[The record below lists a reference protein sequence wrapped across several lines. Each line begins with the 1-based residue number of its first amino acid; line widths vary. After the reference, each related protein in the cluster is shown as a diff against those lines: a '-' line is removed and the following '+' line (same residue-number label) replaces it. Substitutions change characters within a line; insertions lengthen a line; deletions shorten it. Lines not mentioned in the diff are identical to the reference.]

1 MSTLDG
7 ILVALSAMVVNDIVL
22 PASDNPK
29 RGLAWSRYVL
39 LAVGVIGLA
48 LAWNP
53 PPLIGLFAQKGVYGL
68 AAASTVPILFG
79 MLYAGHLP
87 RVLMG
92 AAAVLGL
99 GLHLWLNLF
108 GGVANPA
115 VSASYA
121 IIASIAFTLLSLSLR
136 RVLLSRGSVEGA

>member
-1 MSTLDG
+1 
-7 ILVALSAMVVNDIVL
+7 
-22 PASDNPK
+22 
-29 RGLAWSRYVL
+29 
-39 LAVGVIGLA
+39 
-48 LAWNP
+48 
-53 PPLIGLFAQKGVYGL
+53 
-68 AAASTVPILFG
+68 
-79 MLYAGHLP
+79 
-87 RVLMG
+87 MG